1 MIDIDKWQEIFH
13 TLKHNKLRTFLTAFG
28 VFWGIFMLVI
38 MLGAGSGLENGVYSN
53 MGDFARNSMF
63 IWSQKTTMP
72 YKGFPRNRWYHFDYD
87 DLYSLKKNIP
97 EIEVIAPTVNGGG
110 FRKSTLVVNGLRKG
124 EYLVYG
130 LTPEENL
137 VDPRDFSYGRFLNE
151 FDLIN
156 KRKVVVIGQ
165 RVYEELFAKGE
176 DPCNK
181 YIRING
187 IYFQVVGTFMSKHTG
202 NWGDNQNK
210 EIYIP
215 FSTAQQ
221 VYNYANRVDHFSIV
235 IKPQYQV
242 SDIEPKVM
250 AVLAKNHDLHPDD
263 KGAFGYNNVGEEFKK
278 MNGLFLGI
286 RGLIWIVG
294 VGTLLAGIIGVSNIM
309 LIIIRERTNEFGI
322 KRAIGA
328 TPWKIITT
336 VLSESIFLTVLAGNA
351 GLMFG
356 VFIIEMVNK
365 ALAKGDGDMFKN
377 PEVDFRLAITALI
390 IIIISG
396 LFAGLIPSRRAVS
409 IKPIEAIR
417 TEN

>member
-38 MLGAGSGLENGVYSN
+38 MLGAGSGLENAVFSN

-63 IWSQKTTMP
+63 IWAQQTTMP
-72 YKGFPRNRWYHFDYD
+72 YKGFPRNRSYHFDYD
-87 DLYSLKKNIP
+87 DLYALKQNIS
-97 EIEVIAPTVNGGG
+97 EIDIIAPTVNGGG
-110 FRKSTLVVNGLRKG
+110 FRQTNLVVNGIRKG
-124 EYLVYG
+124 NFLVYG
-130 LTPEENL
+130 KTAEENL
-137 VDPRDFSYGRFLNE
+137 IDPVDMKYGRFLNKY
-151 FDLIN
+151 DLEN
-156 KRKVVVIGQ
+156 KRKVALIGN

-176 DPCNK
+176 DPTNK

-187 IYFQVVGTFMSKHTG
+187 IYFQVIGTYESKHSG
-202 NWGDNQNK
+202 GWGEQQNTQ
-210 EIYIP
+210 IFIP

-221 VYNYANRVDHFSIV
+221 VYNYANQVDHFSIV
-235 IKPQYQV
+235 VKPETPV
-242 SDIEPKVM
+242 KDIEPKVM
-250 AVLAKNHDLHPDD
+250 AVLAKNHNLHPDD
-263 KGAFGYNNVGEEFKK
+263 KGAFGYENVGEQFKK

-286 RGLIWIVG
+286 RGLIWMVG
-294 VGTLLAGIIGVSNIM
+294 IGTLLAGIIGVSNIM
-309 LIIIRERTNEFGI
+309 LIIIRERTSEFGI

-328 TPWKIITT
+328 TPMKIITT
-336 VLSESIFLTVLAGNA
+336 VLSESVFLTVIAGVT

-356 VFIIEMVNK
+356 VLIIEGVNK
-365 ALAKGDGDMFKN
+365 LLASGGGEMFKD
-377 PEVDFRLAITALI
+377 PQVDFKLAVTALI

-396 LFAGLIPSRRAVS
+396 LFAGLIPSKRAVS